1 MSFAAVVM
9 RRVVRRLLTVQAILT
24 IIVALSYLAF
34 QELDGFI
41 AAVYG
46 GLITLSGTLLMA
58 WRISRAGEIGAKQKQ
73 QGYLEIYLGAIQK
86 FILTLVLMAVGMGFM
101 KLNPM
106 SMIIAFAVTQLSF
119 LANKVDTRHQVAKR
133 ID

>member
-58 WRISRAGEIGAKQKQ
+58 WRISRAGEIGAEQKQ